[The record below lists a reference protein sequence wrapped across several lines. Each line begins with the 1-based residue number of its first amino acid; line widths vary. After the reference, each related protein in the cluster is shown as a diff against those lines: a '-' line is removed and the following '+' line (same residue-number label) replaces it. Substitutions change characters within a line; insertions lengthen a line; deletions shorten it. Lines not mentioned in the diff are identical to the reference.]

1 MLIRKAWHQYPDAER
16 AALIRAYLAPP
27 HALAFDFEAWARSA
41 RSRLQWMQADI
52 RRQGEA
58 PADLR
63 AAAEA
68 VKWGNPEPTA
78 KGWQIVGAIRKR
90 PLPGQI
96 EAAIASQTVPERGTE

>member
-1 MLIRKAWHQYPDAER
+1 MTEVRKAWHAYPDAER
-16 AALIRAYLAPP
+16 SALVRAYLNPP
-27 HALAFDFEAWARSA
+27 HALQFQFDSWAHSA

-68 VKWGNPEPTA
+68 VKWSNPELTE
-78 KGWQIVGAIRKR
+78 KGWQIVGTIRKR

-96 EAAIASQTVPERGTE
+96 ERQIAEQTSEGGTE

>member
-1 MLIRKAWHQYPDAER
+1 V
-16 AALIRAYLAPP
+16 RAYLNPP

-52 RRQGEA
+52 RRQSEA

-68 VKWGNPEPTA
+68 VKWGNPEPT
-78 KGWQIVGAIRKR
+78 KRGWQIVGTIRKR

-96 EAAIASQTVPERGTE
+96 ENAIREQTEGAAE